1 MSLKI
6 KSNLNLKKD
15 FESILNN
22 LNYISDKACAK
33 INLSFR
39 VLGKSSNH
47 YHSIE
52 SIVTFLPD
60 IYDRVKIKKN
70 KNLKVNITGE
80 FSKHLAKKGGD
91 TLVRNMIL
99 LFKKK
104 YFISNNFQVIIE
116 KNIPL
121 GAGLGG
127 GSADAAAIARLLI
140 KMYNLKINKKEI
152 INTLS
157 KLGADIPACFFSY
170 NQKVRG
176 FGEKLTKLKS
186 LNKTVWA
193 IVIKPRAHFNTKDI
207 FKKFSQ
213 PFSKKTYYNYNYKNL
228 ISDINSN
235 ENDLQEAAKSYSS
248 LFARLIKN
256 LPKNNSAT
264 IPRMT
269 GSGSTIFILFNTKN
283 SAEKYLSN
291 IEKTTKGTWKRLSK
305 VLL

>member
-1 MSLKI
+1 
-6 KSNLNLKKD
+6 
-15 FESILNN
+15 
-22 LNYISDKACAK
+22 
-33 INLSFR
+33 
-39 VLGKSSNH
+39 
-47 YHSIE
+47 
-52 SIVTFLPD
+52 
-60 IYDRVKIKKN
+60 
-70 KNLKVNITGE
+70 
-80 FSKHLAKKGGD
+80 
-91 TLVRNMIL
+91 MIL

-104 YFISNNFQVIIE
+104 YYISNNFQVIIE

-121 GAGLGG
+121 SAGLGG

-193 IVIKPRAHFNTKDI
+193 IVIKPRANFNTKDI
-207 FKKFSQ
+207 FKKFSK
-213 PFSKKTYYNYNYKNL
+213 PFSKKTHYNYNYKNL

-235 ENDLQEAAKSYSS
+235 ENDLQEAATSYSS

-256 LPKNNSAT
+256 LPRNNAAT

-283 SAEKYLSN
+283 SAQKYLSN
-291 IEKTTKGTWKRLSK
+291 IEKTTKGTWKKLSK

>member
-1 MSLKI
+1 MSSKT

-15 FESILNN
+15 FKFVLSN
-22 LNYISDKACAK
+22 LDYISDKAYAK

-39 VLGKSSNH
+39 VLGKTSNN

-60 IYDRVKIKKN
+60 IYDKVKIKKN

-80 FSKHLAKKGGD
+80 FSKNLSQQGGD
-91 TLVRNMIL
+91 TLVRKMIL
-99 LFKKK
+99 LFKNK
-104 YFISNNFQVIIE
+104 YCISNNFQVTIE

-140 KMYNLKINKKEI
+140 KMYNLKINKREI
-152 INTLS
+152 INIFS

-176 FGEKLTKLKS
+176 IGEKLTKLKL
-186 LNKTVWA
+186 LNKTIWA
-193 IVIKPRAHFNTKDI
+193 IVIKPRVSFNTKDI
-207 FKKFSQ
+207 FKEFSK
-213 PFSKKTYYNYNYKNL
+213 PFSKKTHFNYNYKNL

-235 ENDLQEAAKSYSS
+235 ENDLQEGAENYSS
-248 LFARLIKN
+248 LFAKLIKN
-256 LPKNNSAT
+256 LPKNNTAT

-269 GSGSTIFILFNTKN
+269 GSGSTVFILFNTKN
-283 SAEKYLSN
+283 SAQQYLSN
-291 IEKTTKGTWKRLSK
+291 IEKTTKGTWKKLSK